1 MPLDIAKF
9 DQGERQLRL
18 DQRKLERLLRND
30 KDLSDTDRTNL
41 FKTFGEVDR
50 LVVRMADG
58 SFDPDATDED
68 GETFG
73 QKALLRM
80 RELQRTL
87 ALRTNLSPQIKAE
100 LVKSF
105 SSLLSAY
112 TGRVSGDN
120 TWLGG
125 VNVQSDDFNVE
136 NIVTNDTKLEDV
148 TGIIYRGPS
157 GRDAS
162 LTVDQLRDALK
173 GHDELV
179 NLVLSI
185 GLDNAKKRTR
195 TDSE

>member
-1 MPLDIAKF
+1 M
-9 DQGERQLRL
+9 
-18 DQRKLERLLRND
+18 
-30 KDLSDTDRTNL
+30 
-41 FKTFGEVDR
+41 
-50 LVVRMADG
+50 
-58 SFDPDATDED
+58 
-68 GETFG
+68 
-73 QKALLRM
+73 
-80 RELQRTL
+80 
-87 ALRTNLSPQIKAE
+87 
-100 LVKSF
+100 KSF

-148 TGIIYRGPS
+148 TSIIYRGPS

-162 LTVDQLRDALK
+162 LTVDDLRDALK
-173 GHDELV
+173 GQEELV